1 MNYEENFLSFQKVKT
16 GIDEAYLRLLN
27 SNNLAQ
33 DLLSS
38 NENYECFLVNQNINH
53 KLTTYL
59 STIDKSKLTYSV
71 EHAKKLVSDSQ
82 YCEKWLEIIKSYL
95 FTVGI
100 DIEKENKNDVFSND
114 AVEKSSEKLKTVL
127 SSLKL
132 VAQISIETRNLELF
146 DRIFDIYC
154 LAYESYVRKP
164 SKLLQQCFF
173 ALENSIIETPLFT
186 NYSKFCKDRFIKGIF
201 VDLEEQI
208 NQEANI
214 DETIFKNKSIKE
226 ELHKQEEIQ
235 DFSVKFKP
243 SYLELLN
250 QGIDNQIKALQN
262 NTRLNLETLVSIEEN
277 CIIANN
283 YNQELLNQL
292 LTAQYKQKF
301 LNLINLYFLKV
312 GINIQNNV
320 GLPIAS
326 FVNKDELKIII
337 SSLKIIATEASNT
350 DEKFFLELKQ
360 TYSQLYQKFS
370 QVGLLDNETGLAEC
384 FYANEIGNKTE
395 ISLRYLEENSNGIF
409 FELESEIDKKRFD
422 QLILANIKKFD
433 EKTLKFY
440 NDPYVDI
447 RLEKSANQEDYQVQI
462 VYDGNQIN
470 AEQVAQEFGQDP
482 FSIKDWQYKN
492 LEEGDALSFS
502 HETTAHYLG
511 IAKGPELNQTLLAIR
526 DQARLEQEMF
536 NENAIKN
543 NVDNNAKISNSNDKS
558 IDDED
563 LFNIEEFENYED
575 DFVARQDDSESN
587 QAVNGQ
593 ISNSVNLTVPQNVA
607 DKFIQKN
614 NELDFKDQQDGVFDI
629 YQFYVEN
636 RTKIESILQ
645 NPALLRILNLASQ
658 NPDLKIETTSNPL
671 SESVRH
677 QLKLVFLKGFNQKSQ
692 LILASALAE
701 GECKPWQLSHVDEA
715 KERGFDGSFIVPHD
729 YSAKILGIRNPN
741 DVNKGIEEVFDLTS
755 KLDLFNTVL
764 IEYLRSDI
772 SFNILRTLIEKD
784 FSIAFDYSES
794 DNIFS
799 KKNLVL
805 IAENENEREYIYN
818 FLGYSLEQNQNISS
832 EELLDHR
839 AQITDQNGDIILSD
853 EICKSLFGV
862 SNDSEIDLTIR
873 KIEAILH
880 ANKQLCDIFNANE
893 HDNLC
898 EILELDLNQ
907 SHQDNEDFSDEENEL
922 NELYA

>member
-1 MNYEENFLSFQKVKT
+1 MNYEENFLSFHNVKT

-33 DLLSS
+33 DLLSN
-38 NENYECFLVNQNINH
+38 NENYECFLINQNINH

-59 STIDKSKLTYSV
+59 STIDKSKLVYSV
-71 EHAKKLVSDSQ
+71 EQAKKLVSDSQ
-82 YCEKWLEIIKSYL
+82 YCEKWLEIVKSYL

-100 DIEKENKNDVFSND
+100 DIEKENKNDVFAND
-114 AVEKSSEKLKTVL
+114 AVEKSSDKLKIVL

-154 LAYESYVRKP
+154 IAYESYVRKP

-173 ALENSIIETPLFT
+173 ALENSIIETPLFA

-208 NQEANI
+208 NQEANM
-214 DETIFKNKSIKE
+214 DQTIFKNKSIKE
-226 ELHKQEEIQ
+226 ELHKQEDSQE
-235 DFSVKFKP
+235 SSAKFKP
-243 SYLELLN
+243 SYLELLR
-250 QGIDNQIKALQN
+250 QGLDNQIIALQR
-262 NTRLNLETLVSIEEN
+262 NTHLNLTTLVSIEEN
-277 CIIANN
+277 CIIADNFK
-283 YNQELLNQL
+283 QELLNQL
-292 LTAQYKQKF
+292 LTSEYKQKF

-326 FVNKDELKIII
+326 FVNKEELKIII
-337 SSLKIIATEASNT
+337 SSLKIIASEAVKN
-350 DEKFFLELKQ
+350 DEKFFLELEK

-370 QVGLLDNETGLAEC
+370 QVGLLDNENGLADC
-384 FYANEIGNKTE
+384 FYANEIGNNTE
-395 ISLRYLEENSNGIF
+395 ISLHYLEENSNGIF
-409 FELESEIDKKRFD
+409 LELESQIDKKRFD

-440 NDPYVDI
+440 SQPYIDI

-462 VYDGNQIN
+462 IYDGNQIN

-482 FSIKDWQYKN
+482 LTIKDWQYKN

-502 HETTAHYLG
+502 HETTAQYLG

-526 DQARLEQEMF
+526 DQARLEQELF
-536 NENAIKN
+536 NENQFQDSG
-543 NVDNNAKISNSNDKS
+543 DNGSKISNSNYKS
-558 IDDED
+558 TDDEELYD
-563 LFNIEEFENYED
+563 DEEFENHQDDFATRED
-575 DFVARQDDSESN
+575 DDS
-587 QAVNGQ
+587 VNAQ
-593 ISNSVNLTVPQNVA
+593 ISDSVNLTIPQNVA

-636 RTKIESILQ
+636 HSSIESILQ
-645 NPALLRILNLASQ
+645 NPTLSRMLNLASQ

-692 LILASALAE
+692 SILASTLTE
-701 GECKPWQLSHVDEA
+701 GECKAWQLSHVDESRT
-715 KERGFDGSFIVPHD
+715 RGFDGSFIVPHD

-741 DVNKGIEEVFDLTS
+741 DVNNAIEQVFDLTS

-764 IEYLRSDI
+764 IEYLRNDV
-772 SFNILRTLIEKD
+772 SFNALRTLIQND

-799 KKNLVL
+799 KKNLIL
-805 IAENENEREYIYN
+805 IAQDEEEREFIYD
-818 FLGYSLEQNQNISS
+818 FLGYSWQQNQDISHD
-832 EELLDHR
+832 ELLEHR
-839 AQITDQNGDIILSD
+839 ANITDENGDIILSN
-853 EICKSLFGV
+853 EICSSLFGV
-862 SNDSEIDLTIR
+862 NSESEIDLTIR
-873 KIEAILH
+873 KIESILQ
-880 ANKQLCDIFNANE
+880 ANKKLCDIFNANE
-893 HDNLC
+893 HENLVAL
-898 EILELDLNQ
+898 LELDEDQ
-907 SHQDNEDFSDEENEL
+907 ESHQDNEDFSDEEGEL
-922 NELYA
+922 KELYI